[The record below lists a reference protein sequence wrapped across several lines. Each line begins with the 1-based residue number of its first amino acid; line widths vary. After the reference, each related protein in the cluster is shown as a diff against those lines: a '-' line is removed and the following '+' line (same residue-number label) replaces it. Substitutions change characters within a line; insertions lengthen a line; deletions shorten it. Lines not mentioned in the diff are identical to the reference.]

1 MVLLRHFQKQE
12 LEIKFLTYRQSELSS
27 EKEIYSD
34 VYVYCWRTAQLFVLY
49 LRAWSFKHRVQFL
62 LESER
67 SVYLFYIFLNGN
79 INRWNVNSGY
89 ASYCS

>member
-49 LRAWSFKHRVQFL
+49 LRA
-62 LESER
+62 
-67 SVYLFYIFLNGN
+67 
-79 INRWNVNSGY
+79 
-89 ASYCS
+89 